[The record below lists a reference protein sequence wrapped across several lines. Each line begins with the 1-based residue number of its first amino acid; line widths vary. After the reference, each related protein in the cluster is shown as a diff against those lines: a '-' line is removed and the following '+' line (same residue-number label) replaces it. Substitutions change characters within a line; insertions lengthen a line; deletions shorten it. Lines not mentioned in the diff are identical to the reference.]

1 MAKEETQLSTEMKES
16 LQLAEDQVQ
25 TLLEGVTEKDG
36 EIEVDDRTVSLND
49 AFPLTLGDW
58 RNLEKK
64 KLLDAKANVA
74 SLGADGIA
82 KLLLHLIQKVDAK
95 VTETDLDKISL
106 QKINRLFLFIRK
118 KMEEEEPDLNPT
130 KSSS

>member
-1 MAKEETQLSTEMKES
+1 MAKEKAQVSPEMQES
-16 LQLAEDQVQ
+16 LKLAEEQVKE
-25 TLLEGVTEKDG
+25 LLLNVTDEYG
-36 EIEVDDRTVSLND
+36 EIEIGDRVVSLND

-74 SLGADGIA
+74 ALGADGIA
-82 KLLLHLIQKVDAK
+82 KLLLHLVQKVDDK
-95 VTETDLDKISL
+95 VTSNDLDKISL
-106 QKINRLFLFIRK
+106 RKVNQLFLFIRK